1 MLGQR
6 LYLVSNERM
15 RDLILI
21 RSSLRRDQH
30 HSTQS
35 ESRWGYSLV
44 SPVSRGKDHA
54 KVLIF
59 QITSSIA
66 VPKCGQNCSSLS
78 QAYPGIGTWPAW
90 MDKN

>member
-6 LYLVSNERM
+6 LYLVSTERK
-15 RDLILI
+15 RDLILT
-21 RSSLRRDQH
+21 RSILRRDQH

-54 KVLIF
+54 
-59 QITSSIA
+59 
-66 VPKCGQNCSSLS
+66 
-78 QAYPGIGTWPAW
+78 
-90 MDKN
+90 